1 VPRRRADPDSGAA
14 QVVQRTLNELQPA
27 IREHQARC
35 DRYDRAY
42 RIWRSPDDPSERR
55 GRPDWKPLLKVK
67 YGMQVVDQAM
77 VAIVQGVPKPRC
89 TPRNSASVG
98 AAMAME
104 KTLSYFGD
112 QAHLAEVQPIVA
124 QQALVYSVSPCKQ
137 RWLYKEIDQRMLVPA
152 RDPSSGEP
160 IWDVPSEQQ
169 QKIVECDRPDIQPW
183 DVYDC
188 FWDPAATSPDTASFI
203 VLRCWPT
210 KDDLLGNA
218 YNADTGVGMYRN
230 LERLFSLGSGGE
242 RPAKAQNEVL
252 GKTLS
257 YEGHFEVW
265 EVWRDHRLTVIGN
278 KQVLLYDGPKPY
290 WMPGKP
296 VTISTTRPDFFGI
309 EGISETELVDHI
321 QQTLHSEDNLRL
333 ENLRFTVQRGATVR
347 ETVPN
352 MDELVMQPH
361 FMWRVTDHDDVDFKN
376 QPPLPP
382 EAYQEHETLLSL
394 LQYVTGITPYVTGA
408 SSAAG
413 VDQSTATG
421 VSVLAGAAGK
431 LLAFKAQL
439 IAQRTY
445 QRMWEQWADLT
456 RQFLRSP
463 REIHIDDRDPTSGQP
478 VGWVSVGPQD
488 IFGDYDVRIE
498 AAEESLNKQQKRAD
512 VVALLNA
519 FAPYAAAGLVDIKP
533 LLVLAAES
541 FNFPAPQAL
550 FPAQPPQQ
558 LAAPNGNGQ
567 QVASGAPP
575 LTLTNGAMAPQPFQA
590 VMRGRAGG

>member
-1 VPRRRADPDSGAA
+1 M
-14 QVVQRTLNELQPA
+14 NELQPG
-27 IREHQARC
+27 IKEHQARC
-35 DRYDRAY
+35 DRYDKAY
-42 RIWRSPDDPSERR
+42 RIWRSPEDPNERK

-77 VAIVQGVPKPRC
+77 VAIVQGIPKPRC
-89 TPRNSASVG
+89 TPRNSQSIG

-112 QAHLAEVQPIVA
+112 QAHLAELQPIVA
-124 QQALVYSVSPCKQ
+124 QQALVYAVSPCKN

-160 IWDVPSEQQ
+160 IWDQANEQQ
-169 QKIVECDRPDIQPW
+169 QKVVECDRPDMQPW

-188 FWDPAATSPDTASFI
+188 FWDPAASNPDNAAYV
-203 VLRCWPT
+203 VLRCWPS

-218 YNADTGVGMYRN
+218 YNADTNTGMYRN
-230 LERLFSLGSGGE
+230 LEVLFSSGPGGQ
-242 RPAKAQNEVL
+242 RPQSAQNELL
-252 GKTLS
+252 GQHLP
-257 YEGHFEVW
+257 YRDRFEVW
-265 EVWRDHRLTVIGN
+265 EVWRDQRLTVIGN

-296 VTISTTRPDFFGI
+296 VTISTTRPDFFRI
-309 EGISETELVDHI
+309 EGVSETELVDHI

-361 FMWRVTDHDDVDFKN
+361 FLWRVTDHDDVNFIS

-408 SSAAG
+408 SGTGAAG
-413 VDQSTATG
+413 IDQQTATG
-421 VSVLAGAAGK
+421 VSTLATAAGK

-445 QRMWEQWADLT
+445 QRCWEQWADLT
-456 RQFLRSP
+456 KQFLRSP
-463 REIHIDDRDPTSGQP
+463 REIHVDDLDPTTGQP
-478 VGWVSVGPQD
+478 VGWVSVSPQD

-498 AAEESLNKQQKRAD
+498 AAEESLNRQQKRAD
-512 VVALLNA
+512 TVALLNA
-519 FAPYAAAGLVDIKP
+519 FAPYAAAGLVDVKP
-533 LLVLAAES
+533 LLELTAEAYGFPNPKS
-541 FNFPAPQAL
+541 LFPPPAP
-550 FPAQPPQQ
+550 PQPQ
-558 LAAPNGNGQ
+558 AAPNGQ

-575 LTLTNGAMAPQPFQA
+575 LVNGAGVIMPQPFNA
-590 VMRGRAGG
+590 VLQGRASG

>member
-1 VPRRRADPDSGAA
+1 VARRRVDPDSN
-14 QVVQRTLNELQPA
+14 QSQTVQRTLNELQPA
-27 IREHQARC
+27 IKEHGARC

-42 RIWRSPDDPSERR
+42 RIWRSPDDPSERK

-89 TPRNSASVG
+89 TPRNSSSVG

-112 QAHLAEVQPIVA
+112 QAHLAELQPIVA
-124 QQALVYSVSPCKQ
+124 QQALVYAVSPCKN

-160 IWDVPSEQQ
+160 IWDQPNEQQ
-169 QKIVECDRPDIQPW
+169 AKIVECDRPDMQPW

-188 FWDPAATSPDTASFI
+188 FWDPSASSPDNASFI

-210 KDDLLGNA
+210 KDDLEGNA
-218 YNADTGVGMYRN
+218 YSEDTGVGMYRN
-230 LERLFSLGSGGE
+230 LELLFSSGSGGE
-242 RPAKAQNEVL
+242 RPTSAQNELL
-252 GKTLS
+252 GLHRSNKDR
-257 YEGHFEVW
+257 FEIW
-265 EVWRDHRLTVIGN
+265 EVWRSDRLTVIGN

-296 VTISTTRPDFFGI
+296 VTISSTRPDFFRI

-361 FMWRVTDHDDVDFKN
+361 FLWRVTDHDDVNFVS

-382 EAYQEHETLLSL
+382 EAYEEHTTLINL
-394 LQYVTGITPYVTGA
+394 LQLVTGITPYVTGA
-408 SSAAG
+408 SGPAG
-413 VDQSTATG
+413 LDQTTATG
-421 VSVLAGAAGK
+421 VSTLANAAGK

-463 REIHIDDRDPTSGQP
+463 REIHIDDLDPTTGKP
-478 VGWVSVGPQD
+478 VGWTTVSPQD

-498 AAEESLNKQQKRAD
+498 AAEESLNKAQKRAD
-512 VVALLNA
+512 TVALLNA
-519 FAPYAAAGLVDIKP
+519 FAPYAAAGLLDIKP
-533 LLVLAAES
+533 LLELTAEAYG
-541 FNFPAPQAL
+541 FPNPKALFPAPQ
-550 FPAQPPQQ
+550 PQMQ
-558 LAAPNGNGQ
+558 AAPNGQ
-567 QVASGAPP
+567 QAPSGAPP
-575 LTLTNGAMAPQPFQA
+575 LMNGAGAIMPQPWNA
-590 VMRGRAGG
+590 VLRGRAGG

>member
-1 VPRRRADPDSGAA
+1 
-14 QVVQRTLNELQPA
+14 
-27 IREHQARC
+27 
-35 DRYDRAY
+35 
-42 RIWRSPDDPSERR
+42 
-55 GRPDWKPLLKVK
+55 
-67 YGMQVVDQAM
+67 MQVVDQAM

-89 TPRNSASVG
+89 TPRNSSSVG

-112 QAHLAEVQPIVA
+112 QAHLAELQPIVA
-124 QQALVYSVSPCKQ
+124 QQALVYAVSPCKN

-160 IWDVPSEQQ
+160 IWDQPNEQQ
-169 QKIVECDRPDIQPW
+169 AKIVECDRPDMQPW

-188 FWDPAATSPDTASFI
+188 FWDPSASSPDNASFI

-210 KDDLLGNA
+210 KDDLLSNA
-218 YNADTGVGMYRN
+218 YNEDTGVGMYRN
-230 LERLFSLGSGGE
+230 LDLLFSSGSGGE
-242 RPAKAQNEVL
+242 RPQSAQNELL
-252 GKTLS
+252 GQHRSNKDR
-257 YEGHFEVW
+257 FEVW
-265 EVWRDHRLTVIGN
+265 EIWRDHRLTVMGN
-278 KQVLLYDGPKPY
+278 KQVLLYDGNKPY

-296 VTISTTRPDFFGI
+296 VTISSTRPDFFRI

-361 FMWRVTDHDDVDFKN
+361 FLWRVTDHDDVNFIN

-408 SSAAG
+408 SGSGAAG
-413 VDQSTATG
+413 VDQQTATG

-463 REIHIDDRDPTSGQP
+463 REIHIDDHDPVSGKE

-488 IFGDYDVRIE
+488 IFGDYDVRVE

-519 FAPYAAAGLVDIKP
+519 FAPYAAAGQIDIKP
-533 LLVLAAES
+533 LLMLAAES
-541 FNFPAPQAL
+541 FNFPNPQAL
-550 FPAQPPQQ
+550 LPPPAPQQ
-558 LAAPNGNGQ
+558 PQAAPNGQ
-567 QVASGAPP
+567 QVPSGAPP
-575 LTLTNGAMAPQPFQA
+575 LQLTNGQIAPQPIQA